1 MTEKA
6 IRVFFVEDKQ
16 QHYST
21 VLAELGKA
29 GLTIDLL
36 PLQDRNGFMKEVQ
49 TLLPD
54 VVLICYQEEGFAG
67 ADCLNLHKKLAP
79 QVPAI
84 IIAPAMGEEWVIDM
98 MRGGAC
104 DIVLQHKLYKL
115 PEAVSRALADASFKY
130 QQQQREQSLQLSQ
143 LHLQDILRMTP
154 VGVFRC
160 DSQKNCFYVN
170 ERFCELTGLKP
181 EEAFGT
187 GWTSALHPEDKD
199 FVLRQWYDKKEVVE
213 ETKAVYRYQKPGTG
227 ETIWVLGQSKSELD
241 SQGRVIG
248 YLGSVTN
255 ITRLKLVE
263 DTLKEKNEYLTKV
276 NKELD
281 NFVYSASHN
290 IRAPLTSLMGLI
302 NLLKLESGRPH
313 ELYKICGMMENSLH
327 RLDGFIRDI
336 LDHSRNARLFLQFV
350 EVDIYALIYGVLEE
364 FSLLE
369 DFKQI
374 DVNVNVHQ
382 ESPLYTDPAR
392 LRIVFRNLLSNAIR
406 YQNKVLP
413 PQIVITGRITVQE
426 AVFQVCDNGIG
437 IRQEHHARV
446 FDMFY
451 RADEHRSGSGLG
463 LYITREVVDK
473 MGGKIELS
481 SQPAK
486 GTVVKIV
493 LPNEQAHKATD
504 YYHAETKTTA
514 GWLPD

>member
-6 IRVFFVEDKQ
+6 IRIFFVEDKQ
-16 QHYST
+16 QHFSS
-21 VLAELGKA
+21 VQAELDKA
-29 GLTIDLL
+29 GLAVNLL
-36 PLQDRNGFMKEVQ
+36 PLQDSNGFMKEVQ
-49 TLLPD
+49 AVLPD
-54 VVLICYQEEGFAG
+54 VVLICYQEKGFAG
-67 ADCLNLHKKLAP
+67 YDCLGLHKKLAP
-79 QVPAI
+79 QIPVLV
-84 IIAPAMGEEWVIDM
+84 IAPAMGEEWVIEM

-104 DIVLQHKLYKL
+104 DIVLQDKLYKL
-115 PEAVSRALADASFKY
+115 PQAITRALSESSFKY
-130 QQQQREQSLQLSQ
+130 QQQQKEQSLQLSQ
-143 LHLQDILRMTP
+143 QHLRDLLRMTP

-160 DSQKNCFYVN
+160 DSSKDCFYVN
-170 ERFCELTGLKP
+170 DRFCELTGLKP
-181 EEAFGT
+181 EEAFGA
-187 GWTSALHPEDKD
+187 GWISALHPDDKD
-199 FVLRQWYDKKEVVE
+199 FVLRGWYDKKGAVE
-213 ETKAVYRYQKPGTG
+213 ETKAVYRYQKPDTG

-241 SQGRVIG
+241 SQGNVIG

-263 DTLKEKNEYLTKV
+263 EALKEKNEYLTKV

-290 IRAPLTSLMGLI
+290 LRAPLTSLMGLI
-302 NLLKLESGRPH
+302 NLLKLESARPN

-336 LDHSRNARLFLQFV
+336 IDHSRNSRLFMQFI
-350 EVDIYALIYGVLEE
+350 EVDIKALIYGVLEE

-369 DFKQI
+369 DYKQI
-374 DVNVNVHQ
+374 DVDVNIRQ

-392 LRIVFRNLLSNAIR
+392 LRIVFRNLISNAIR
-406 YQNKVLP
+406 YQNKVQP
-413 PQIVITGRITVQE
+413 PQITITGRITVQL

-437 IRQEHHARV
+437 IRQEHQARV

-486 GTVVKIV
+486 GTVVKIA
-493 LPNEQAHKATD
+493 LPNEQVHKPTD
-504 YYHAETKTTA
+504 FYSAETVT